1 MKRASPWTEPR
12 DLRRRFLSLW
22 DIVQIVYALL
32 FLILGLIILF
42 RVFRLGG
49 SPLGF
54 GVGGGFVVVG
64 IFRLRFVLRYLL
76 LRRKEGRSDVG
87 R

>member
-12 DLRRRFLSLW
+12 NLRRHFLSLW
-22 DIVQIVYALL
+22 DTVQIVYAVL

-42 RVFRLGG
+42 RVLRLGG
-49 SPLGF
+49 SLLGF
-54 GVGGGFVVVG
+54 GVGGGFVALG
-64 IFRLRFVLRYLL
+64 AFRLRFVLRYLL
-76 LRRKEGRSDVG
+76 IRRREKRSHVG